1 MMLIIDI
8 IEAAIPS
15 DVVDLN
21 RRFQLPRCH
30 GAVHFSLLA
39 AAVFFQGIEAS
50 CQVRCPAN
58 VGSVVFV

>member
-1 MMLIIDI
+1 MLIIDI

-39 AAVFFQGIEAS
+39 AAVFFSGNRSKLSREVP
-50 CQVRCPAN
+50 CKRW
-58 VGSVVFV
+58 